1 VTDRPCPHCG
11 AALTSGDVLCRAG
24 RTNLRLD
31 LEAVPGVLQELDMAM
46 SRQTAMPPS
55 HGAGGCPDGCGHGD
69 DDPRCVAGVR
79 LDLDERASAAR
90 LALVTV
96 LHGRV
101 RVLDEQHPAPH
112 DDPDARRLRDR
123 MLSTAQ
129 GQAALLWSWLPLIG
143 APAWLPDLA
152 RELRDA
158 LDEAW
163 AAVERP
169 ADSTVVGRCPQ
180 CSTTLYAPETAAVV
194 RCRACGTSGLRDD
207 IREASLAESKKLLT
221 ADQLGTAFSDG
232 NEDLAKKISARVR
245 KWRQRGLLASVRNNI
260 KGQPVYRTADAQKL
274 LSRTDER
281 DTDDTPAAIDA
292 SRLHR

>member
-1 VTDRPCPHCG
+1 
-11 AALTSGDVLCRAG
+11 
-24 RTNLRLD
+24 
-31 LEAVPGVLQELDMAM
+31 
-46 SRQTAMPPS
+46 
-55 HGAGGCPDGCGHGD
+55 
-69 DDPRCVAGVR
+69 
-79 LDLDERASAAR
+79 
-90 LALVTV
+90 V

-207 IREASLAESKKLLT
+207 IREASLAVARRLLPIVQLAEALKIPERTARSWVRREKLT
-221 ADQLGTAFSDG
+221 AVRCDIDG
-232 NEDLAKKISARVR
+232 RPLYRVADGQALKARGEDAEEMA
-245 KWRQRGLLASVRNNI
+245 
-260 KGQPVYRTADAQKL
+260 
-274 LSRTDER
+274 
-281 DTDDTPAAIDA
+281 
-292 SRLHR
+292 